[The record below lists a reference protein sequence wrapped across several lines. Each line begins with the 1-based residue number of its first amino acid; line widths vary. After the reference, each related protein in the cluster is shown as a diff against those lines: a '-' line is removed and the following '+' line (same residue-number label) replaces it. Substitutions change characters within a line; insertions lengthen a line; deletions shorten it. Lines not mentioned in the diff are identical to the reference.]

1 MSLKPPKKG
10 DKCKHWMQ
18 KRRDRS
24 IKIMPEYHL
33 IITEG
38 KKTEPQYFNTI
49 RDVINQQYRER
60 IQLDVYGEGD
70 NTINLFDLAKKRVLQ
85 SPNGYSH
92 VWIVFDT
99 DSFPSDHINRVED
112 YCVNSCTESTK
123 YHAIWSNQC
132 IELWYLLHF
141 CFFHS
146 DIDRNL
152 YFPKLSECL
161 SKIGAGDYHKNRNDM
176 YRLLYPFIDTA
187 IDNARKLDFLNKG
200 KTPAKS
206 APGTRMYVL
215 VEKLKPYL
223 K

>member
-10 DKCKHWMQ
+10 DREKHWMQ
-18 KRRDRS
+18 KRRDRI

-38 KKTEPQYFNTI
+38 KKTEPQYFNAI
-49 RDVINQQYRER
+49 KDVINQQYRER
-60 IQLDVYGEGD
+60 IQLDIYGEGD
-70 NTINLFDLAKKRVLQ
+70 NTINLFERARQKVFQ
-85 SPNGYSH
+85 NPNGYSH

-112 YCVNSCTESTK
+112 YCINASTENTQ

-146 DIDRNL
+146 DIDRHL
-152 YFPKLSECL
+152 YFPKLSEHL
-161 SKIGAGDYHKNRNDM
+161 VKMGAGKYQKNRKDM
-176 YRLLYPFIDTA
+176 YNLLYPFIDTA
-187 IDNARKLDFLNKG
+187 IENARKLDILNKG
-200 KTPAKS
+200 KTPAEA
-206 APGTRMYVL
+206 APGTKLYILMN
-215 VEKLKPYL
+215 KLKVYL